1 MSQTTNSIA
10 HKHKLIEQ
18 FYPQLKIIARRRLS
32 GHRQLTLLDVTGLVH
47 EALAK
52 LLSMDGKW
60 NDQEHFIAYTAS
72 VMRSV
77 VVDYERERHSQK
89 RDGGVMMTLTNV
101 EVFTPDRSI
110 EILRLDQALTR
121 LAVFEPDL
129 VILVELRCFA
139 GLKVE
144 EIARELGQS
153 ERTVKRNWQK
163 ARAFLK
169 HFFDDV
175 DWGADTNQDSL
186 KT

>member
-10 HKHKLIEQ
+10 QKHKLIEQ
-18 FYPQLKIIARRRLS
+18 FYPQLKLIARRRLS

-52 LLSMDGKW
+52 LLSMDATW

-89 RDGGVMMTLTNV
+89 RDGGVMMTLTNI

-121 LAVFEPDL
+121 LAAFEPDL
-129 VILVELRCFA
+129 VTLVELRCFA

-144 EIARELGQS
+144 EIAKELGLS
-153 ERTVKRNWQK
+153 DRTVKRNWQK

-175 DWGADTNQDSL
+175 DGDGDAKSTQF
-186 KT
+186 